1 MSIKLDSRFS
11 DDDFARSNST
21 ETDDDDSLYS
31 DIATVEY
38 DYDEELYEDVEEE
51 EAPRQFPNDPIG
63 KFWIFMDGPVFYT
76 GTWTHN
82 EHSTLNIGIQL

>member
-1 MSIKLDSRFS
+1 MSIKLDSSFL
-11 DDDFARSNST
+11 DDDFGRSNST

-63 KFWIFMDGPVFYT
+63 KFWIFMDGPVSYA
-76 GTWTHN
+76 GTWTYN
-82 EHSTLNIGIQL
+82 EHSTLNICIQL

>member
-1 MSIKLDSRFS
+1 MRSSKGMSIKLDSSFL

-63 KFWIFMDGPVFYT
+63 KF
-76 GTWTHN
+76 
-82 EHSTLNIGIQL
+82 